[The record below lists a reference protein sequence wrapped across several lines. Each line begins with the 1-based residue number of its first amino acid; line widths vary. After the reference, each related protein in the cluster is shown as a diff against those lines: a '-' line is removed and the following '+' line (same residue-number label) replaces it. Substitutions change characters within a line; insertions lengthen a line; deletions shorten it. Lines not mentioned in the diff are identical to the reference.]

1 MRGWVTHSARRLDRH
16 LSSSLRGNDDE
27 SLHDPH
33 PARLRRVGPPLKGEG
48 EETRSLSPSPLRGG
62 ARGGGRAH
70 LPVARHCER
79 SNPSSST
86 RAKRWIAASPAAPRN
101 DETIAPSAAA
111 GLLLRGYLQRAAWQ
125 LLLGFCASHR
135 SLRPHRHRRCAVL
148 RVGRQSCARQV
159 AHRHRANGR

>member
-27 SLHDPH
+27 SLHNPH
-33 PARLRRVGPPLKGEG
+33 PARLRRVGPPRKGEG
-48 EETRSLSPSPLRGG
+48 EETRNLFPSPL
-62 ARGGGRAH
+62 RGGGRAH

-86 RAKRWIAASPAAPRN
+86 RGKDGLPRRCAPRN
-101 DETIAPSAAA
+101 DDTIAPSGAA

-125 LLLGFCASHR
+125 LRMGFCALHR
-135 SLRPHRHRRCAVL
+135 SSRPHRHRRCAVL
-148 RVGRQSCARQV
+148 RAERQSCARQA